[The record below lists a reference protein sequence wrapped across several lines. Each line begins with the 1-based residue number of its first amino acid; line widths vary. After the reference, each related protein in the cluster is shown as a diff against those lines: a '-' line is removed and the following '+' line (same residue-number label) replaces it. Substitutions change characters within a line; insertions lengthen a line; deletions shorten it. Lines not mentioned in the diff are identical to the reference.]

1 MENTRSNY
9 PTILF
14 LHNKYLK
21 TGGEDSVV
29 VNEINLLK
37 AKGYTVYYKEFNNAN
52 FQSRNPLKKI
62 IAGSNFFFNLSVFI
76 ETYLFI
82 KKHQIHVL
90 HVHNFFYTASPS
102 VFWAGRLA
110 GTKNIMTMHN
120 YRLFCLNAIFHRAGS
135 TCTECIQNRNFKS
148 GIKYGCFKSSTYFS
162 TILSWSTL
170 LHRSLGTWTNQVD
183 HFLVLNPYMKELL
196 QGIGVAEN
204 NIVIK
209 PNFVRDTPYK
219 ISTHKNDTYLYA
231 GRIEEEKGIRHVV
244 EAFKLSGKQ
253 LVIAGDGSLTGYV
266 QTNISNN
273 IQYIGL
279 QTEQEM
285 IALYHT
291 CKAFIFSS
299 LLTEGMPMTLI
310 EAFAAGTICIVA
322 TSPNTARMIADGAD
336 GILYDTGDPI
346 SLNQAIAKLEQMH
359 PADLLRMSENARKK
373 YETHYHQ
380 DAHFAT
386 IHQIYTSSN

>member
-1 MENTRSNY
+1 MGTKDSKY

-29 VNEINLLK
+29 LNEMNLLK
-37 AKGYTVYYKEFNNAN
+37 AKGYTVYYKEYNNQN
-52 FQSRNPLKKI
+52 FQSSNPLKKI
-62 IAGSNFFFNLSVFI
+62 IAGGNFFFNLTAFI
-76 ETYLFI
+76 ETYRFI
-82 KKHQIHVL
+82 KKHQVQVL
-90 HVHNFFYTASPS
+90 HVHNFFYTASPA
-102 VFWAGRLA
+102 VFWAGRFA

-120 YRLFCLNAIFHRAGS
+120 YRLFCLNAIFHRDGN
-135 TCTECIQNRNFKS
+135 TCTACITNQNFKS
-148 GIKYGCFKSSTYFS
+148 GIKYGCFKSSS
-162 TILSWSTL
+162 KISALLSWSTL
-170 LHRSLGTWTNQVD
+170 LHRKLGTWTSKVD

-196 QGIGVAEN
+196 QGIGVAETK
-204 NIVIK
+204 IVIK
-209 PNFVRDTPYK
+209 PNFVRDAPYR
-219 ISTHKNDTYLYA
+219 INENKNEAYLYA

-244 EAFKLSGKQ
+244 EAFQQSGKQ
-253 LVIAGDGSLTGYV
+253 LVIAGDGSLINYV
-266 QTNISNN
+266 QENVSNT

-285 IALYHT
+285 TALYRN

-322 TSPNTARMIADGAD
+322 SSPNTSRMVEDGED
-336 GILYDTGDPI
+336 GILYHTGDPI
-346 SLNQAIAKLEQMH
+346 SLNQAIAKMESMRA
-359 PADLLRMSENARKK
+359 ADLLKMSENARKK
-373 YETHYHQ
+373 YENYYHQ

-386 IHQIYTSSN
+386 VQQIYTRND